1 MLKRITYVSRFAQP
15 LTAADI
21 DQLGAVA
28 AAKNRRLGVT
38 GVLMASGG
46 LFYQIIE
53 GEPARVESLY
63 RTILEDDRHSDVL
76 LLRSEE
82 VADRLFPNWSMQ
94 TVNLDA
100 DSHVRLL
107 PLKAL
112 MKATVD
118 QQRTLDSMVR
128 SIERVLEQEMLSG

>member
-1 MLKRITYVSRFAQP
+1 MFKRITYVSRFAQP

-21 DQLGAVA
+21 EELGTA
-28 AAKNRRLGVT
+28 AGEKNRRLGVT

-53 GEPARVESLY
+53 GEPDAVESLY
-63 RTILEDDRHSDVL
+63 RTIVEDDRHSDVL

-82 VADRLFPNWSMQ
+82 VADRMFPNWSMHA
-94 TVNLDA
+94 VNLDA
-100 DSHVRLL
+100 ESHVRLL

-118 QQRTLDSMVR
+118 QRRTLDSMVR